1 MIGFFGQYIPFLTY
15 ITNLIIRY
23 FAYMVDLCA
32 TLPGNFVVGK
42 IPNAL
47 AAILLFL
54 ALGMFARETKIK
66 HIPRI
71 SWLVSFSVA
80 MIFVHLPYHG
90 EFATFD
96 IRQGDAVVI
105 REPYNKTI
113 TLIDTGGKVTF
124 GEQQHGKNRSTSV
137 PMARR

>member
-1 MIGFFGQYIPFLTY
+1 
-15 ITNLIIRY
+15 
-23 FAYMVDLCA
+23 
-32 TLPGNFVVGK
+32 
-42 IPNAL
+42 
-47 AAILLFL
+47 
-54 ALGMFARETKIK
+54 MFAREAKIK
-66 HIPRI
+66 HISRI

-96 IRQGDAVVI
+96 IGQGDAAVI

-124 GEQQHGKNRSTSV
+124 GEQPAWQKQKYFRTDGETVIVNYLGSRIFGVGKYFHSKSTR
-137 PMARR
+137 PFLITKKGI